1 MHEDAAAYAL
11 GSLDAAEL
19 AEFEAHL
26 ATCEFCQ
33 QEVAEFSRT
42 AAELSLLTQATPSPR
57 LRPNVLAVTQ
67 RLPQLAAEDEVGE
80 RPDTPAFPSRGTSTD
95 LLTRPAGPRRAMP
108 GSWTPD
114 EIPDEIPDELDSRRV
129 DDLELRRQRRRSRI
143 LRGLVAAMLI
153 LAVGLGGVIY
163 TLVQQRQAVVAERKA
178 EVAQKTFEEQLLRAE
193 DARMVVAPTLQ
204 GGGRCT
210 FIVSRKLNRALYLGT
225 NMPDPGQGRHYQLWT
240 VTGTRSNNHPD
251 LDNPVPNVRPWRQFF
266 RGNVAKADFLAVS
279 IEADGSTPVVPTSN
293 KIIVLAPLT

>member
-11 GSLDAAEL
+11 SSLDAAEM

-42 AAELSLLTQATPSPR
+42 AAKLSLLTQATPRPR
-57 LRPNVLAVTQ
+57 LQQSVLAAIQKV
-67 RLPQLAAEDEVGE
+67 PQVPAEDEADE
-80 RPDTPAFPSRGTSTD
+80 RPGTPATPSRTSTD
-95 LLTRPAGPRRAMP
+95 AWTRPAGPRRAMP
-108 GSWTPD
+108 GTW
-114 EIPDEIPDELDSRRV
+114 IPDESDSRPV
-129 DDLELRRQRRRSRI
+129 DDLQLRRQRRRRRI
-143 LRGLVAAMLI
+143 LSGLVAALLI
-153 LAVGLGGVIY
+153 VAVGLGGVIY
-163 TLVQQRQAVVAERKA
+163 TLVQQRQAQVAERKA

-193 DARMVVAPTLQ
+193 DVRVVVAPTLQ

-210 FIVSRKLNRALYLGT
+210 FIVSQKLNRALYLGT

-240 VTGTRSNNHPD
+240 ATGTRSNINPE

-266 RGNVAKADFLAVS
+266 RGDVTQADFLAVS
-279 IEADGSTPVVPTSN
+279 IEADGSTPAVPTSDQ
-293 KIIVLAPLT
+293 IIVLAPVT